1 MASVQVC
8 YPQQSPGIKG
18 VWESSALGNMSNSY
32 NISIPGPRFQV
43 TDASSS
49 SLTFDYQLNMPQ
61 QTYCSIQN
69 ALPPL
74 HMSVSKAVCQMPTTS
89 SLGYGFSDAN
99 YGGCSTLSNSLT
111 TFSKMGSSTP
121 LTHNLA
127 TDMTTEGN
135 VQSPHSATM
144 PASLPTDGQSYWTT
158 GYTGNIGTP
167 NTPVSTTTL
176 GSALPSWAPI
186 MEGAGVTNSVGQSL
200 PLASPVH
207 QQQQI
212 TSSVTAGISPM
223 IVTMSDV
230 TGLGN
235 KQHQPPLSTS
245 HVSGSVN
252 DLPPGLAF
260 LASAF
265 NNNLLSPQDITSQP
279 PTQPLSMTQAQHHP
293 SLTVEPL
300 NYQPTKRK
308 SPPRSKATNGS
319 SPKKPNKGPKSPSEK
334 PHVCPVENC
343 GKRFSRSD
351 ELTRH
356 LRIHTGQK
364 PFQCHICL
372 RRFSRS
378 DHLTTHIRT
387 HTGEKPF
394 ACEVCG
400 RRFARSDERK
410 RHKKVHD
417 KEASRDMSKS
427 SLQQAPIPEI
437 AVSPEVAITTAQNTA
452 EVMQSAEQQINTLEL
467 KVEPMPLSP
476 LQWTFWAF
484 HFPVP

>member
-18 VWESSALGNMSNSY
+18 VWESSTLGNMSNSY
-32 NISIPGPRFQV
+32 NISLPGPRFQV
-43 TDASSS
+43 TDASSPS
-49 SLTFDYQLNMPQ
+49 PALDYHLNIQP
-61 QTYCSIQN
+61 QTYSSVQN
-69 ALPPL
+69 SLPPL
-74 HMSVSKAVCQMPTTS
+74 HMPVSKVLSQMPTTC
-89 SLGYGFSDAN
+89 SLGYAGFSPESS
-99 YGGCSTLSNSLT
+99 YGGCSTLSNSHALT
-111 TFSKMGSSTP
+111 SFSKMGTSTP
-121 LTHNLA
+121 LTHN
-127 TDMTTEGN
+127 DITTEGN

-144 PASLPTDGQSYWTT
+144 PASLPTDGQSYWTP
-158 GYTGNIGTP
+158 GYTGSIGTP
-167 NTPVSTTTL
+167 NTPVSATTL
-176 GSALPSWAPI
+176 GSALPSWAPGI
-186 MEGAGVTNSVGQSL
+186 MEGAGVTNSTGQSL
-200 PLASPVH
+200 SLASQAH

-212 TSSVTAGISPM
+212 TSSVTAGMSPM
-223 IVTMSDV
+223 VVTLSDL
-230 TGLGN
+230 TSLGN
-235 KQHQPPLSTS
+235 NKPPQPPLSTS
-245 HVSGSVN
+245 HVSSTVN

-265 NNNLLSPQDITSQP
+265 NNNLISPQDITSQP
-279 PTQPLSMTQAQHHP
+279 PAQPLSMTQAQHHP
-293 SLTVEPL
+293 SLTVESL
-300 NYQPTKRK
+300 NYQPAKRK
-308 SPPRSKATNGS
+308 SPPRSRSNGNT
-319 SPKKPNKGPKSPSEK
+319 PKKAAKGPKSPSEK

-410 RHKKVHD
+410 RHKKVHE

-437 AVSPEVAITTAQNTA
+437 AVSPEVAITTAQNAA
-452 EVMQSAEQQINTLEL
+452 EVVQNAEQQINTLEL
-467 KVEPMPLSP
+467 KVEPLPLSP
-476 LQWTFWAF
+476 LQ
-484 HFPVP
+484 